1 MALPSPTVSTW
12 STASSAV
19 STPRATPSARPAADS
34 SAIRMTASPLAES
47 QPKNAAPHLRPPKR
61 TRWATTA
68 SRAVPRVADA
78 PSVRSEPSLV
88 RTGTVWSTCVWSWCV
103 WSWCVWSLPTIVGLL
118 RAGFSA
124 VVPPC
129 SGRCACP
136 AVTWANPGSRAGRPT
151 GRPQRRG
158 GRGDRAAGGCR
169 QRRRIT
175 ARRVV
180 AGPGGGDRPTA
191 GPARGSA
198 RCRARGSGRRTAAGR
213 RGGRRRGGGRPRRVG
228 SRRRAGGARPGG
240 RCRRAGGGR
249 RRAGGRGSAAGGA
262 RRPGAA
268 RPASRRCGSRRP
280 RLATRTAR
288 REGSAASHLIAHYFP
303 APRVGGGRTPMR
315 GGAETL
321 LTCCEE
327 LNRPMP
333 IPSDT
338 GAPLNVLITGASSG
352 IGRATALE
360 LAGRGAALVLT
371 ARGRESLEETAA
383 EVRAAGAAEAMVCP
397 TDVNDA
403 DAVEAV
409 VTAAVQRLGR
419 LDVVVHSAQVMAYGR
434 IEDLP
439 REVYETVVDTGV
451 HGTANIARAVL
462 PVFRRQGAGH
472 LVVVNSLLGSIAAPL
487 MGSYVAAK
495 WGQLGLVRVLQHET
509 RDVPGISISAVQ
521 PGGVNPPIYVQ
532 AGSWAG
538 STGRPPPPVYS
549 PQRVMRAVVSTIDR
563 PRRIVQSGL
572 LNPLVA
578 AGFRFFP
585 GLYDLLVC

>member
-1 MALPSPTVSTW
+1 
-12 STASSAV
+12 
-19 STPRATPSARPAADS
+19 
-34 SAIRMTASPLAES
+34 
-47 QPKNAAPHLRPPKR
+47 
-61 TRWATTA
+61 
-68 SRAVPRVADA
+68 
-78 PSVRSEPSLV
+78 
-88 RTGTVWSTCVWSWCV
+88 
-103 WSWCVWSLPTIVGLL
+103 
-118 RAGFSA
+118 
-124 VVPPC
+124 
-129 SGRCACP
+129 
-136 AVTWANPGSRAGRPT
+136 
-151 GRPQRRG
+151 
-158 GRGDRAAGGCR
+158 
-169 QRRRIT
+169 
-175 ARRVV
+175 
-180 AGPGGGDRPTA
+180 
-191 GPARGSA
+191 
-198 RCRARGSGRRTAAGR
+198 
-213 RGGRRRGGGRPRRVG
+213 
-228 SRRRAGGARPGG
+228 
-240 RCRRAGGGR
+240 
-249 RRAGGRGSAAGGA
+249 
-262 RRPGAA
+262 
-268 RPASRRCGSRRP
+268 
-280 RLATRTAR
+280 
-288 REGSAASHLIAHYFP
+288 
-303 APRVGGGRTPMR
+303 MR

-419 LDVVVHSAQVMAYGR
+419 LDVVVHAAQVMAYGR

-472 LVVVNSLLGSIAAPL
+472 LVVVNSLLGSITAPL

-495 WGQLGLVRVLQHET
+495 WGQLGLVWVLQQET

-521 PGGVNPPIYVQ
+521 PGGVNTPIYLQ

-563 PRRIVQSGL
+563 PRRVVQSGL

-578 AGFRFFP
+578 AGFRFLP
-585 GLYDLLVC
+585 GLYDLLVGPLFQRLALAGDDVPPTAGNVFGSRPEGNATEGRWRSV